1 MPILDVPQ
9 GSPEWFEAR
18 RGRVTSSRIS
28 RLFGSAKA
36 RQGLLEE
43 LRRER
48 DAGPGG
54 WMAGQ
59 GASSPDMTRGL
70 EHEPRAAALY
80 EFLFDSELRE
90 VGMVLH
96 PDYPQVA
103 ASVDRL
109 EYKSGML
116 LNAWEC
122 KCPRVRGH
130 LETWTHGVP
139 ERYLAQV
146 HFETWCTSHLIEHDA
161 PDVGVYVSFNEEVEA
176 SRQLYRAIVPLPK
189 DYDDR
194 IRRALDLFIPELES
208 LEIPAPAGPPV
219 FF

>member
-1 MPILDVPQ
+1 MPIINVPQ

-18 RGRVTSSRIS
+18 RGRLTSSRIS
-28 RLFGSAKA
+28 RLFGSAKT

-59 GASSPDMTRGL
+59 GASSPDMTRGI

-80 EFLFDSELRE
+80 EFLFSSELRE
-90 VGMVLH
+90 VGMVVH
-96 PDYPQVA
+96 PDYIQVA

-109 EYKSGML
+109 EYKGDRL
-116 LNAWEC
+116 IGAWEC
-122 KCPRVRGH
+122 KCPRERGH
-130 LETWTHGVP
+130 LETWTHGIP
-139 ERYLAQV
+139 AKYLHQV
-146 HFETWCTSHLIEHDA
+146 HFETWCTNHLVERELRN
-161 PDVGVYVSFNEEVEA
+161 VGCYVSFCEDVEP
-176 SRQLYRAIVPLPK
+176 SRQLYRELVPLPK

-194 IRRALDLFIPELES
+194 IRRALDLFIPELEGI
-208 LEIPAPAGPPV
+208 EIPEPAGAPV